1 MGGSYKL
8 AATDASTPLRTLVGN
23 DALFLAQLRRA
34 SDTYEAFEKAIRE
47 RLNWYSCFLG
57 GRAHDNKT
65 NN

>member
-8 AATDASTPLRTLVGN
+8 VATDASTPLRTLVGN

-47 RLNWYSCFLG
+47 RLNWYS
-57 GRAHDNKT
+57 
-65 NN
+65 